1 MRIAVV
7 ADIHGN
13 LGALEAVVA
22 DLREVSPD
30 LVLNLGDCLSGPLE
44 PAKTADLLIDL
55 GWTTIRGNHDRELT
69 RNTSGTNGRVRSR
82 NGRPHRRAPSRVAR
96 ALAPDAHS
104 RTGSISLP
112 RHTGERHG
120 LPDGA
125 GRADGAVLPARES
138 DLFEAV
144 AAVPGRVVL
153 CGHTHIAR
161 LYRLRDGRIVAN
173 PGSVG
178 LPGYD
183 WDVPRPHVVEAG
195 TPHARYLVMDRK
207 GDQWRFEFRAL
218 VYDWDKAA
226 AVAIANGRADWAD
239 VLATGRV
246 G

>member
-13 LGALEAVVA
+13 YAALEAVVA
-22 DLREVSPD
+22 DLEDVSPD
-30 LVLNLGDCLSGPLE
+30 VVLNLGDCLSGPLE

-55 GWTTIRGNHDRELT
+55 GWTTIRGNHDREVADKPVGEMGSSDSFTARQINERHRAWLASLPPTLT
-69 RNTSGTNGRVRSR
+69 V
-82 NGRPHRRAPSRVAR
+82 
-96 ALAPDAHS
+96 APD
-104 RTGSISLP
+104 LFLC
-112 RHTGERHG
+112 HG
-120 LPDGA
+120 TPASDMAYLTEQVA
-125 GRADGAVLPARES
+125 ADGAVLPARES

-144 AAVPGRVVL
+144 AAATGHVVL

-161 LYRLRDGRIVAN
+161 LYKLRDGRIVAN

-207 GDQWRFEFRAL
+207 GEQWRFDFRAL
-218 VYDWDKAA
+218 AYDWDKAA

-239 VLATGRV
+239 ALATGRV

>member
-1 MRIAVV
+1 MGASDRGTVGRI
-7 ADIHGN
+7 
-13 LGALEAVVA
+13 
-22 DLREVSPD
+22 
-30 LVLNLGDCLSGPLE
+30 
-44 PAKTADLLIDL
+44 
-55 GWTTIRGNHDRELT
+55 
-69 RNTSGTNGRVRSR
+69 
-82 NGRPHRRAPSRVAR
+82 
-96 ALAPDAHS
+96 
-104 RTGSISLP
+104 
-112 RHTGERHG
+112 GERHRAWLAS
-120 LPDGA
+120 LPPTLTVAPDLFLCHGTPA
-125 GRADGAVLPARES
+125 NDMDYLTEQVAPDGAVLPARES

-144 AAVPGRVVL
+144 AAAPGRVVL

-207 GDQWRFEFRAL
+207 GDQWHFEFRAL
-218 VYDWDKAA
+218 VYDWEKAA

>member
-13 LGALEAVVA
+13 HGALEAVVA

-69 RNTSGTNGRVRSR
+69 QTPPDRMGASDRGTVGR
-82 NGRPHRRAPSRVAR
+82 
-96 ALAPDAHS
+96 
-104 RTGSISLP
+104 I
-112 RHTGERHG
+112 GERHRAWLAS
-120 LPDGA
+120 LPPTLTVAPDLFLCHGTPA
-125 GRADGAVLPARES
+125 NDMDYLTEQVAPDGAVLPARES

-144 AAVPGRVVL
+144 AAAPGRVVL

-207 GDQWRFEFRAL
+207 GDQWHFEFRAL
-218 VYDWDKAA
+218 VYDWEKAA